1 MPNFIIDWDVVG
13 GESAAMIIDAP
24 TRDEALE
31 YARGKW
37 LQAAEK
43 QDTRLWPADYDA
55 QPYSDEL
62 AEERGLQTLL

>member
-43 QDTRLWPADYDA
+43 QADYDA